1 MSAIV
6 VVTVPVTQ
14 PTYERLSRRAAEE
27 GRTVAE
33 VLEDTIQ
40 EAERFA
46 AERTEAFRRMGE
58 AVKSLQEEAILNGT
72 STMTMDEINEEI
84 MLMHRE
90 QAAENMRPD

>member
-1 MSAIV
+1 
-6 VVTVPVTQ
+6 
-14 PTYERLSRRAAEE
+14 
-27 GRTVAE
+27 
-33 VLEDTIQ
+33 
-40 EAERFA
+40 
-46 AERTEAFRRMGE
+46 MGE